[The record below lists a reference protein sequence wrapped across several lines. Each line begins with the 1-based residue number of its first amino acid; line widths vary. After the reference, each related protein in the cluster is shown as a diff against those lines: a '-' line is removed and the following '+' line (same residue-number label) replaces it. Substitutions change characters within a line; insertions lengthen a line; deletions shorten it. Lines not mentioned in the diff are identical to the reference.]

1 MTEFEKWKKKYHLED
16 LVENMVLVDSGK
28 KLIESIN
35 TAVQVAFEDGQK
47 SVERKWIKYSDKKP
61 PYKSEKSRTDKG
73 ITKVQD
79 WFLCAVRFGVSEVE
93 IMPLQ
98 WDYDKKRFEF
108 CGDSDYDK
116 KVVAWQKMPEIPGDD
131 K

>member
-47 SVERKWIKYSDKKP
+47 SIERKWIKYSDKKP
-61 PYKSEKSRTDKG
+61 PYKSEKKKLAPFR
-73 ITKVQD
+73 V
-79 WFLCAVRFGVSEVE
+79 AVVHK
-93 IMPLQ
+93 P
-98 WDYDKKRFEF
+98 
-108 CGDSDYDK
+108 
-116 KVVAWQKMPEIPGDD
+116 
-131 K
+131 